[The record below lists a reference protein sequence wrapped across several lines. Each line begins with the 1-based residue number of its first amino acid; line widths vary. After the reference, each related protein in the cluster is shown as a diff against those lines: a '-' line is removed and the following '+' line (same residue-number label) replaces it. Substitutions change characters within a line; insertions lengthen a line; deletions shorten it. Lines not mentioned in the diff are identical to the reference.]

1 MCLCSLRSEW
11 ICCHQLALFL
21 WQASAASLEPLPLSL
36 DFRRG
41 FLHVCPA
48 LSFWSRPQGALW
60 DVITTYHNND
70 PMAVVAKAQVCNSA
84 CNTSSSGTVKESMRL
99 RHSFGESISSSAHE
113 NITIA
118 VLSCDE
124 EDDRF
129 YLHKPSS
136 VELHKF
142 FDLSQGWRGWH
153 VLHKLLV
160 ACRLTHSDGGAIGS
174 SSSSAISPKRFDQ
187 EQMYK
192 SHRLGRYGS
201 PATLD

>member
-124 EDDRF
+124 ERTTGSICISQAAWNCTSF
-129 YLHKPSS
+129 LTS
-136 VELHKF
+136 V
-142 FDLSQGWRGWH
+142 RG
-153 VLHKLLV
+153 
-160 ACRLTHSDGGAIGS
+160 GGAGTCC
-174 SSSSAISPKRFDQ
+174 ANY
-187 EQMYK
+187 E
-192 SHRLGRYGS
+192 
-201 PATLD
+201 